1 MLRKLIAVVVIAVV
15 AVAGFGCKK
24 TPAKTPT
31 KTPAEAPAKTPAGTP
46 AQNAPQKTE
55 VKSQA
60 EYDTKAKKDITSE
73 NMQAELDKVEK
84 EIQQESKGI

>member
-24 TPAKTPT
+24 TPAK
-31 KTPAEAPAKTPAGTP
+31 APAKS
-46 AQNAPQKTE
+46 APQKTE

-60 EYDTKAKKDITSE
+60 EYDAKAKKEITSE
-73 NMQAELDKVEK
+73 NMRAELDKIEK
-84 EIQQESKGI
+84 EIQQESAGGF

>member
-31 KTPAEAPAKTPAGTP
+31 KTPAEAPAKTPAES
-46 AQNAPQKTE
+46 APQKIE

-60 EYDTKAKKDITSE
+60 EYDAKAKKDITSE

-84 EIQQESKGI
+84 EIQQESKGL